1 MMNMKNFIKLN
12 TFFVLLFFSML
23 VYAHDEET
31 LFNVVHLQAESEQE
45 IPNDQMTTVLVAE
58 HEGSDATEI
67 AKMVNGD
74 MDWALGIIKQKDDV
88 DSKTTNYQTFPVY
101 NKQQI
106 IAWRASQSVE
116 IRSRNI
122 EELSKLVGILQ
133 ERLQVRQMYFS
144 PTDETRK
151 QYEDKLIEEALQEF
165 KSRVQIIK
173 KHMDN
178 MDHRIINI
186 SVNTGGG
193 MPPVIYADTRMKTM
207 AMEAAPAV
215 EAGTSKITVTVNG
228 SVQFF

>member
-1 MMNMKNFIKLN
+1 MNMKMFLKLN
-12 TFFVLLFFSML
+12 ILLILFHMSML
-23 VYAHDEET
+23 SYAHDEET
-31 LFNVVHLQAESEQE
+31 LFNVVHLQAASEQE

-58 HEGSDATEI
+58 HEGRDAAEI
-67 AKMVNGD
+67 ANMVNRD
-74 MDWALGIIKQKDDV
+74 MEWALGLIKQKADV

-122 EELSKLVGILQ
+122 EELSKLVGTLQ
-133 ERLQVRQMYFS
+133 DKLQVRQMYFS

-151 QYEDKLIEEALQEF
+151 QFENKLIEEALEEF
-165 KSRVQIIK
+165 KSRVLIIK

-186 SVNTGGG
+186 SVNTGGVR
-193 MPPVIYADTRMKTM
+193 PPVIYADTRMKTM

-215 EAGTSKITVTVNG
+215 EAGTSKLTVTVSG